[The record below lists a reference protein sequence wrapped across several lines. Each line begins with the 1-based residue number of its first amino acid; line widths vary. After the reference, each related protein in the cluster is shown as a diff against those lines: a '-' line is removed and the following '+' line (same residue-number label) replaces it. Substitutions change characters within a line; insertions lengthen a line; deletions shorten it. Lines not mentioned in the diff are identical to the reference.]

1 VGAVGFAFAGLWAFA
16 LVMNSIVARL
26 VGPIPMMDMMKMVW
40 PEPGLAIVLTGL
52 VSSLL
57 LAYLAR
63 RFKSKPDLLLDIGSA
78 FLVITCLLVG
88 LLEQWVPMLHLPQLS
103 WIALVIVI
111 YASIVPNRPGT
122 TLGTGLIAA
131 SMGPL
136 GLLVAGMRGVD
147 IHASAFVYAG
157 DFAPNY
163 IAAVVAVI
171 PSQIIRGLG
180 QQVRR
185 ARELGSYRLEEEL
198 GKGGMGEVY
207 RASHQMLARPAAVKL
222 IRPEV
227 LGGTTPGAARVML
240 ERFRR
245 EAEAAASLRSPHTIS
260 LYDFGAAHD
269 GTFFFVMELLDGI
282 DLESLIQRFGP
293 VPSERAAYLLRQA
306 CHSLAEAHARGL
318 VHRDIKPSNIFTCR
332 MGLEVDFVKVLDF
345 GLVKNTASSPDQSRL
360 TAPDSTAGTPAYIA
374 PEIVRGDAVVD
385 HRVDIYALGCVAYW
399 LVTGQLVFEAP
410 NGLQLMFRHANAQP
424 VAPSKRTELE
434 IPTAF
439 DQVVL
444 ACLAKRPED
453 RPQSAGDLSRQLEAA
468 VAGRE
473 WNAERAER
481 WWQRHHPEQAKDR
494 PAPCDKMLTKE
505 MGRAWNPSGET
516 QVEEA
521 TA

>member
-1 VGAVGFAFAGLWAFA
+1 
-16 LVMNSIVARL
+16 
-26 VGPIPMMDMMKMVW
+26 
-40 PEPGLAIVLTGL
+40 
-52 VSSLL
+52 
-57 LAYLAR
+57 
-63 RFKSKPDLLLDIGSA
+63 
-78 FLVITCLLVG
+78 
-88 LLEQWVPMLHLPQLS
+88 
-103 WIALVIVI
+103 
-111 YASIVPNRPGT
+111 
-122 TLGTGLIAA
+122 
-131 SMGPL
+131 MGPL